1 MVANVRSK
9 AIITTGFP
17 QVDNLLATLEP
28 KLQKKAIRK
37 GTRRGAKEVFKDAL
51 QLVPVDFGTLHDTL
65 AVRTAGGKE
74 NKLPRGTLG
83 HTVVHRT
90 TGAED
95 PFYSRFVEFGTVK
108 WEGDRY
114 IRIALYDNEK
124 RVLSAVRQ
132 EMVRGVNEIAAK
144 ERMKFPPAF
153 SRN

>member
-1 MVANVRSK
+1 MAVRNVRTK

-17 QVDNLLATLEP
+17 EVDDSLKTLDT

-37 GTRRGAKEVFKDAL
+37 GTRRGAKEVHKAAL
-51 QLVPVDFGTLHDTL
+51 QLVPIDTGTLQDTL
-65 AVRTAGGKE
+65 TVRTAGGKE

-95 PFYSRFVEFGTVK
+95 PFYSKFVEFGTVK

-114 IRIALYDNEK
+114 IRIALYDNE
-124 RVLSAVRQ
+124 RQVLSAVRQ
-132 EMVRGVNEIAAK
+132 EIVRGVNEIAAK
-144 ERMKFPPAF
+144 ERAK
-153 SRN
+153 SVR